1 MSVATIDKPPAQRR
15 ANASRTRKKIVAILP
30 RGEAVRNFVFGDALD
45 LVAEDAEVHLISC
58 IPDEPTRRMMETRYD
73 SLSEIKLIEERYPA
87 RLLREVLD
95 MSHGRWLW
103 SWAAKDRWR
112 LRDFDAQFS
121 QMDRLKR
128 DGKKLLC
135 YPFASRPGLR
145 LLSGAERVVSRVVR
159 NTDEYTAYLRKL
171 QPSLVF
177 NASHVHCNAAIQPV
191 QAAQWL
197 GIPTATFIFSWD
209 NLTSQGRILLPY
221 DYYMTWSEDMR
232 LQMLDIYRH
241 ISGDRVF
248 VTGTPQFDFHF
259 QPQYRWTREDFCAK
273 VGADPK
279 RPIILYSSGMVNYM
293 PQEMLIVEGIA
304 DMVKKMTGLGSPQ
317 LLVRV
322 YPKDRTNRFDELKRR
337 RPDILFQKVN
347 WDQTWLTP
355 LPDDVVMLTNTFLH
369 VDAGINI
376 SSTMSLEL
384 CMFDR
389 PVINVGYNP
398 PGVDISPVK
407 FADYYKFD
415 HYRPVA
421 ESGAINVVYN
431 IEDMPGALEETLR
444 NPEAR
449 RDKRRELIESMFGQN
464 LDGKSGERVAER
476 LLAMAS
482 AGKAVTR

>member
-1 MSVATIDKPPAQRR
+1 MSVATIDKPPAQRV
-15 ANASRTRKKIVAILP
+15 ANAARSKKKIVAILP

-45 LVAEDAEVHLISC
+45 MVAEEAEVHLIS
-58 IPDEPTRRMMETRYD
+58 IVPDEPTRRMMETRYD
-73 SLSEIKLIEERYPA
+73 SFQEAKIVGERYPA

-103 SWAAKDRWR
+103 SWAAQDRWR
-112 LRDFDAQFS
+112 LRDYDAQFS
-121 QMDRLKR
+121 VSERLKR
-128 DGKKLLC
+128 QGKKLLC
-135 YPFASRPGLR
+135 YPFANRQGLR
-145 LLSGAERVVSRVVR
+145 ALNAAERVVSKAFRT
-159 NTDEYTAYLRKL
+159 TDEYLNYMKKI

-177 NASHVHCNAAIQPV
+177 NGSHVHCNPAIQPV

-197 GIPTATFIFSWD
+197 GIPSAAFIFSWD
-209 NLTSQGRILLPY
+209 NLTSQGRIMLPY
-221 DYYMTWSEDMR
+221 DYYLTWSEDMR
-232 LQMLDIYRH
+232 AQLLDIYRH

-259 QPQYRWTREDFCAK
+259 QPKYHWTREEFCSK

-293 PQEMLIVEGIA
+293 PHEMVIVEGIA
-304 DMVKKMTGLGSPQ
+304 DMVKNMSEFGNPQ

-322 YPKDRTNRFDELKRR
+322 YPKDRTNRFDDLKRR
-337 RPDILFQKVN
+337 RPDIIFQHVN
-347 WDQTWLTP
+347 WDQKWLTP

-398 PGVDISPVK
+398 PGVDITPVK
-407 FADYYKFD
+407 FADYYQFD
-415 HYRPVA
+415 HYKPVA
-421 ESGAINVVYN
+421 ESGAINVVYD
-431 IEDMPGALEETLR
+431 IKDMPGALANALR
-444 NPEAR
+444 NPSDR
-449 RDKRRELIESMFGQN
+449 RAERRALIDKMFGST
-464 LDGKSGERVAER
+464 LFDGKSSQRMADR
-476 LLAMAS
+476 LLALAS
-482 AGKAVTR
+482 AGKAR

>member
-1 MSVATIDKPPAQRR
+1 MSLATTINKPPAQRR
-15 ANASRTRKKIVAILP
+15 TSPSRSKKKIVAILP

-45 LVAEDAEVHLISC
+45 LVAQEAEVHLISV
-58 IPDEPTRRMMETRYD
+58 IPDEESRSMMETRFD
-73 SLSEIKLIEERYPA
+73 SLSEAKLINERYPA
-87 RLLREVLD
+87 RLMREVLD
-95 MSHGRWLW
+95 MAHGRWLW
-103 SWAAKDRWR
+103 SWAAQDRWR
-112 LRDFDAQFS
+112 LRDFDSQFS
-121 QMDRLKR
+121 TSEKLKR
-128 DGKKLLC
+128 EGKKMLC
-135 YPFASRPGLR
+135 YPFANRTGLKA
-145 LLSGAERVVSRVVR
+145 LNGAERVVSRVLR
-159 NTDEYTAYLRKL
+159 NTNEYTDYMRKL

-177 NASHVHCNAAIQPV
+177 NASHVHCNPAIQPV

-197 GIPTATFIFSWD
+197 DIPTATFIFSWD
-209 NLTSQGRILLPY
+209 NLTSQGRIMLPY
-221 DYYMTWSEDMR
+221 DYYLTWSDDMR
-232 LQMLDIYRH
+232 AQFLDIYRDTPG
-241 ISGDRVF
+241 SRVF

-259 QPQYRWTREDFCAK
+259 QKKYHWTREDFCAK
-273 VGADPK
+273 VGADPA

-293 PQEMLIVEGIA
+293 PHEMVVVEGIA
-304 DMVKKMTGLGSPQ
+304 DMVKNIPGSPQ

-322 YPKDRTNRFDELKRR
+322 YPKDRTNRFDDLKGR
-337 RPDILFQKVN
+337 RPDIIFQHVN

-355 LPDDVVMLTNTFLH
+355 LPDDVIMLTNTFLH

-421 ESGAINVVYN
+421 ESGAINVVYD
-431 IEDMPGALEETLR
+431 IKDMPAALENALR
-444 NPEAR
+444 KPADR
-449 RDKRRELIESMFGQN
+449 RQQRHDLIHSMFGDN

-476 LLAMAS
+476 LLALAS
-482 AGKAVTR
+482 AGKSVSR